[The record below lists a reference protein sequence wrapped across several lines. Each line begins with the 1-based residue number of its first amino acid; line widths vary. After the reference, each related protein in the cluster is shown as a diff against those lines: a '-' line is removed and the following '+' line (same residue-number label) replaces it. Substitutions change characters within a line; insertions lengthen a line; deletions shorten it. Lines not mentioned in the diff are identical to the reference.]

1 MFEPLSA
8 QVNLPN
14 GYFGLVPLRQYAENP
29 MEYKGV
35 EYTVVQL
42 TEGVGWR
49 WEVRF
54 DDGKN
59 KSGVTPVSRAVAIK
73 QAEYEIDRALKNRP

>member
-1 MFEPLSA
+1 
-8 QVNLPN
+8 
-14 GYFGLVPLRQYAENP
+14 

-42 TEGVGWR
+42 TEGGWR

-54 DDGKN
+54 DDGK
-59 KSGVTPVSRAVAIK
+59 SRTGTTAVSRVVAIK
-73 QAEYEIDRALKNRP
+73 QAEYEIDRALKDRS